1 MQKTIPEF
9 FRFEDSILIRTA
21 VHQLS
26 IAVQRPIIKYI
37 KLKYQPYII
46 AYESI
51 DKVDISYDQDQVPA
65 LSPLW
70 NSFSPLLSD
79 VVAGTL
85 EITSYNWAT
94 LPGWLFVRLC
104 QTGYQGASECLKE
117 EEIAATYFLFLLTM
131 LSQQHFFILA
141 AVTYSNLQSQLV
153 FASSD
158 NHEDSAQVE
167 QRTLRRGLSCRAA
180 RHLFSSSKT
189 W

>member
-65 LSPLW
+65 LSPL
-70 NSFSPLLSD
+70 
-79 VVAGTL
+79 
-85 EITSYNWAT
+85 
-94 LPGWLFVRLC
+94 
-104 QTGYQGASECLKE
+104 
-117 EEIAATYFLFLLTM
+117 
-131 LSQQHFFILA
+131 
-141 AVTYSNLQSQLV
+141 
-153 FASSD
+153 
-158 NHEDSAQVE
+158 
-167 QRTLRRGLSCRAA
+167 
-180 RHLFSSSKT
+180 
-189 W
+189 